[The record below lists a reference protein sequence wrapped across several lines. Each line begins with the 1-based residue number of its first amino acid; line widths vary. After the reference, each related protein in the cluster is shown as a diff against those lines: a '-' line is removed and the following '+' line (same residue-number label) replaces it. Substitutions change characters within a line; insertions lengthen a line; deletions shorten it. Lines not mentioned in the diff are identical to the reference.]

1 MRDVD
6 PEKNKTVGAA
16 LQQWRLKRQVFSFR
30 KGLCC
35 IVWQKPPGPKKKKT
49 AQFVPYGVLYHLLL
63 LLLFFLF
70 KDKEHKREK
79 WWCSEWE
86 RTDSS
91 DSLDM
96 NQYWA
101 VVAHYYSR
109 SVAIYSSHTEVTAN
123 DDLHFQTAHW
133 EVSTRCYRRGLLANL
148 QLPPLV
154 SCNSESL
161 KSGACRLHWSDCLC
175 VVVVIPFMPL
185 PVTCA
190 FIKHHQPDV
199 KEKV

>member
-1 MRDVD
+1 MRDVE

-35 IVWQKPPGPKKKKT
+35 IVWQKPPGPKKKKKLPSLSHMVFYT
-49 AQFVPYGVLYHLLL
+49 TYCFFSSF
-63 LLLFFLF
+63 FFL
-70 KDKEHKREK
+70 KIRNTKGEK

-148 QLPPLV
+148 QLPPP
-154 SCNSESL
+154 SW
-161 KSGACRLHWSDCLC
+161 A
-175 VVVVIPFMPL
+175 
-185 PVTCA
+185 VTVN
-190 FIKHHQPDV
+190 H
-199 KEKV
+199 

>member
-1 MRDVD
+1 M
-6 PEKNKTVGAA
+6 
-16 LQQWRLKRQVFSFR
+16 VFYTTYCFFSSF
-30 KGLCC
+30 
-35 IVWQKPPGPKKKKT
+35 
-49 AQFVPYGVLYHLLL
+49 
-63 LLLFFLF
+63 FFL
-70 KDKEHKREK
+70 KIRNTKGEK

-148 QLPPLV
+148 QLPPPLV

-175 VVVVIPFMPL
+175 VVVLIPFMPL
-185 PVTCA
+185 PVSCA
-190 FIKHHQPDV
+190 FIKPPAWCEREGLWRMQIQNQNPPPPQKKLPASGSPLIPLHVWFIVGFSAPQRHRRWS
-199 KEKV
+199 